1 MAHTIV
7 MGNDGI
13 LRVSLSGDLERSL
26 VENLKKD
33 YSPFILAATPQ
44 NPLKTIFFMDSLGKL
59 SSAARNY
66 ITELSADPRGGMIAF
81 INPPRRARV
90 LGRFIHKATGKNNI
104 QFFENEAQAVEWL
117 KSNNVFIPST

>member
-1 MAHTIV
+1 MAHTIE

-13 LRVSLSGDLERSL
+13 LRVALSGDLERSL

-44 NPLKTIFFMDSLGKL
+44 NPLRTIIFMESLGKL

-66 ITELSADPRGGMIAF
+66 ITELSADPRGGAIAF

-90 LGRFIHKATGKNNI
+90 LGKFIHKATGKDNI

-117 KSNNVFIPST
+117 KSHNVFIPST